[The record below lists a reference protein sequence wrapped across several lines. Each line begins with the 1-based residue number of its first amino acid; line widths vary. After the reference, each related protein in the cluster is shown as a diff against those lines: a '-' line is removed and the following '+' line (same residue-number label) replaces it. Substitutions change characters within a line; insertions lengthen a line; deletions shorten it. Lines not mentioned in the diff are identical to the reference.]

1 MGKKTL
7 LTIPIQTPSIKRSM
21 RASHAGMAD
30 QLVSRYSID
39 IGSVSHT
46 EHTHNVWR
54 VGVTA
59 AFIAIVWAILFVFI
73 FARYGAVTDN
83 SIDRKFEYL
92 CQESV
97 SVFRLSGQQ
106 SGVGLRC
113 RSTYLL
119 KSGLMRQQDPFTSFH
134 HRHKTH
140 QLCLPQVNFL

>member
-1 MGKKTL
+1 
-7 LTIPIQTPSIKRSM
+7 
-21 RASHAGMAD
+21 MAD

-46 EHTHNVWR
+46 EHTHDLWR
-54 VGVTA
+54 IGFTA
-59 AFIAIVWAILFVFI
+59 ASIVWAILFVFI
-73 FARYGAVTDN
+73 FARYGAVTDK

-113 RSTYLL
+113 RSTYILE
-119 KSGLMRQQDPFTSFH
+119 SGLMRQQDYFTSFH
-134 HRHKTH
+134 HRHKTL
-140 QLCLPQVNFL
+140 QLCLPTCQLRVASYLNLGDSIPYAQARPG